1 MSKFNTLLEQVFK
14 GIAQGKSLK
23 DIADKHKV
31 SMEEIQKQLDKGTKV
46 EMEHTKDKE
55 LAKKI
60 AMDHLFEIPDY
71 YSKLN
76 KIEKK

>member
-31 SMEEIQKQLDKGTKV
+31 SMEEIQKQLDMGTTV